1 MVARPVL
8 RQRVRFGRSWRFIHV
23 LQFAAAI
30 ALLASVAAAR
40 TPTDT
45 LVVGQVAEPKSLDP
59 HTVTSLNDFR
69 IAASL
74 YQGLVRFKPGTLEIA
89 PALAE
94 RWEIS
99 DDGRVYTF
107 DLRKGVRFQ
116 DGTPFDA
123 AAVKFNFDR
132 MRDKNNPYHNTG
144 PFPLAFFFKANRTI
158 RVLGPHRIR
167 FILDRPFAPLLSNLA
182 YPAGFIVSPAAVRK
196 WGKAYGRH
204 PVGTGPFRFMRWD
217 SRRRVVLVRYAG
229 YAGPRPHLKRLV
241 FAPIPDANTRVAA
254 FLAGE
259 IDVLL
264 GAPPDVIAAL
274 RHRRDLRVI
283 ERTGPHLWFLI
294 LNMRRGP
301 FRDRR
306 LRLAANLAIDKTA
319 LVRDVLQGTATVAAG
334 VIPPAFAWADNP
346 AVRPYPYDP
355 DRARR
360 LVRAAGYDGRPIVFY
375 VTEGGSG
382 MLAPLA
388 MATAIQADLAAVGL
402 KVEIRKF
409 EWNAYLS
416 RVNAG
421 LDDKADMAEM
431 AWMTDD
437 PDTLPYLA
445 LRRGAWPSKGGFNSG
460 YYANPEVDRLLERAR
475 RATDR
480 KVRAAAYRK
489 VEAIVH
495 HDVPWVVVANWR
507 QNVVV
512 RRTVRGLRLEPSFLL
527 RFVGVEKRAPGG

>member
-1 MVARPVL
+1 M
-8 RQRVRFGRSWRFIHV
+8 
-23 LQFAAAI
+23 
-30 ALLASVAAAR
+30 
-40 TPTDT
+40 
-45 LVVGQVAEPKSLDP
+45 
-59 HTVTSLNDFR
+59 
-69 IAASL
+69 
-74 YQGLVRFKPGTLEIA
+74 
-89 PALAE
+89 
-94 RWEIS
+94 RWDVS
-99 DDGRVYTF
+99 DDGRTYTF
-107 DLRKGVRFQ
+107 TLKRGVRFH
-116 DGTPFDA
+116 DGSPFDA

-132 MRDKNNPYHNTG
+132 MRDKDNPYHDTG
-144 PFPLAFFFKANRTI
+144 PIPLAFFFKVIKTI
-158 RVLGPHRIR
+158 CVLGPHRIE
-167 FILDRPFAPLLSNLA
+167 FMLDEPFAPLLSNLA

-204 PVGTGPFRFMRWD
+204 PSGTGPFRFVRWD
-217 SRRRVVLVRYAG
+217 SRRRVVLERFDG
-229 YAGPRPHLKRLV
+229 DAGPKPKLKRLV

-274 RHRRDLRVI
+274 RRRPDLRVI
-283 ERTGPHLWFLI
+283 ERAGPHLWFLI
-294 LNMRRGP
+294 LNMRHGP

-319 LVRDVLQGTATVAAG
+319 LVHDVLQGTATVAAG
-334 VIPPAFAWADNP
+334 IIPQAFAWADNP
-346 AVRPYPYDP
+346 AVKPYPYDP

-360 LVRAAGYDGRPIVFY
+360 LVRAAGYDGTPIVFY

-409 EWNAYLS
+409 EWNAHPS

-421 LDDKADMAEM
+421 LGDKADMAEM

-437 PDTLPYLA
+437 PDTLPDLA
-445 LRRGAWPSKGGFNSG
+445 LRRAAWPGKDGFNSG
-460 YYANPEVDRLLERAR
+460 YYSNPKVDRLLERAR
-475 RATDR
+475 RATNR
-480 KVRAAAYRK
+480 ATRAAAYRA

-495 HDVPWVVVANWR
+495 RDVPWVVVANWR
-507 QNVVV
+507 QNAVV

-527 RFVGVEKRAPGG
+527 RFVRVEKRAPGG